1 MKWYRSLQRSISQT
15 PGGLLSYNKLDFAP
29 LRKTAANYSRY
40 KLGCDLRAGVNVAL
54 LAFPQ
59 GMAYAMIAGLPV
71 SYGIYGATVA
81 TIVGSIFAGSRF
93 IVHGPSNATSVMLLS
108 VFAALGVTQEE
119 KLALLPLLLL
129 MVGVFLALGAYLR
142 VGNLIQYIS
151 RSVIVGYVTAAA
163 ILIISNQSRKVL
175 GFDFEETATTF
186 FDVAI
191 LTVRNLD
198 QTQWSSALIGGLSL
212 GVYLVLRKTVRFLPN
227 VAMTLLVMSVAT
239 HFLVAAGLPPVVL
252 LDSVAPGDWSL
263 TIPSVNFSDVQLL
276 LSAALAMALLCGLE
290 GISIGKAMAA
300 RSGER
305 LSVNQEMFSIGAAN
319 IACSCLSG
327 MSSSG
332 SLTRSVLNWASN
344 SRTPLAGI
352 ITGTI
357 CLIGVFTVGPVI
369 GYIPQTTL
377 AVLIIVIGVS
387 LINREQIRIVLRATR
402 SDAWTFFVTL
412 AAGLLFPLDLA
423 IYLGAATSITFFM
436 HKVSAPE
443 MVEYKFDEEGRL
455 TELAANQ
462 KRPDPEISI
471 VHVEGD
477 LFFGAS
483 DLFLEQMR
491 RICEE
496 ESLRVV
502 VLKMRNARH
511 LDATSVMTLQDLIRY
526 MRDMNRLL
534 LVSEARKDVIRIFK
548 KSGLLETIGREN
560 IFPDVS
566 QNPTLSTARALKR
579 ATKIIGDRR
588 AKVSV
593 YYDKKK
599 EEERKVKSEKEKV
612 KR

>member
-1 MKWYRSLQRSISQT
+1 MKWYRSLQRSIKQA
-15 PGGLLSYNKLDFAP
+15 PGGLLSYNTLDFAP
-29 LRKTAANYSRY
+29 LRKTAASYSRQ

-71 SYGIYGATVA
+71 SYGIYGAAVA

-93 IVHGPSNATSVMLLS
+93 IMHGPSNATSVMLLS
-108 VFAALGVTQEE
+108 VFAALGVSQEE

-129 MVGVFLALGAYLR
+129 MVGVFLIVGAYLR

-163 ILIISNQSRKVL
+163 ILIISNQSRRVL

-191 LTVRNLD
+191 LTVKNLD
-198 QTQWSSALIGGLSL
+198 QTHWSSALVGGLSL
-212 GVYLVLRKTVRFLPN
+212 CVYFVLRKTVRLLPN
-227 VAMTLLVMSVAT
+227 VAMTLLVMSFVT

-252 LDSVAPGDWSL
+252 LDSVAPGDWSM

-276 LSAALAMALLCGLE
+276 LSAALAIALLCGLE

-319 IACSCLSG
+319 LACAYFSG

-332 SLTRSVLNWASN
+332 SLTRSVLSWASN

-357 CLIGVFTVGPVI
+357 CVIGVFAVGPLI
-369 GYIPQTTL
+369 GYIPQPTL
-377 AVLIIVIGVS
+377 AVLIIVIGFS
-387 LINREQIRIVLRATR
+387 LINLEQIRIVLRSTR
-402 SDAWTFFVTL
+402 SDASTFFVTL

-423 IYLGAATSITFFM
+423 IYLGAATSIAFFI

-496 ESLRVV
+496 ENLKVV

-548 KSGLLETIGREN
+548 KSGLLDTIGREN
-560 IFPDVS
+560 IFPDVAE
-566 QNPTLSTARALKR
+566 NPTLSTARALKL
-579 ATKIIGDRR
+579 ATKIVGDRR

-599 EEERKVKSEKEKV
+599 EEERKKKA
-612 KR
+612 

>member
-15 PGGLLSYNKLDFAP
+15 PGGLLSYNKLDFLP
-29 LRKTAANYSRY
+29 LRKTAANYSRF

-163 ILIISNQSRKVL
+163 ILIISNQSRSVL

-191 LTVRNLD
+191 LTVKNLD

-212 GVYLVLRKTVRFLPN
+212 VVYLVLRKTVRFLPN
-227 VAMTLLVMSVAT
+227 VAVTLLVMSLTT

-252 LDSVAPGDWSL
+252 LDSLAPGDWGL

-305 LSVNQEMFSIGAAN
+305 LNVNQEMFSVGAAN
-319 IACSCLSG
+319 IACACLSG

-332 SLTRSVLNWASN
+332 SLTRSVLGWASN

-352 ITGTI
+352 ITGAI

-377 AVLIIVIGVS
+377 AVLIIVIGIS
-387 LINREQIRIVLRATR
+387 LINRDQIRIVLRSTR

-579 ATKIIGDRR
+579 ATQIIGDRR

-599 EEERKVKSEKEKV
+599 EEERKKKE
-612 KR
+612 